1 MHRIEHWT
9 LIALMALVAS
19 TPASSAAQDR
29 RPADVAYASGG
40 VSEESRD
47 NLNAIAG
54 DFNLKVVMATKTG
67 EYLADVDVAITDDRG
82 RRMVAAVAD
91 GPWFFARL
99 PPGRYTIAASA
110 NGAMQR
116 KSVTVGTRQ
125 TRVDLRWEE

>member
-1 MHRIEHWT
+1 MHRIEQWT
-9 LIALMALVAS
+9 LISLLALAAPLHAAS
-19 TPASSAAQDR
+19 VQQDR
-29 RPADVAYASGG
+29 GPAQVAYASGG

-67 EYLADVDVAITDDRG
+67 EYLSDVDVVITDDRG
-82 RRMVAAVAD
+82 RPMVSAVSD

-99 PPGRYTIAASA
+99 PSGRYTVSASS

-116 KSVTVGTRQ
+116 KSVTVGDRQ
-125 TRVDLRWEE
+125 SRVDLRWDE

>member
-19 TPASSAAQDR
+19 TPAPSAAQDR

-110 NGAMQR
+110 NGAMQQ